1 MSKLVK
7 SLLFLI
13 LMCGSYY
20 LIVGF
25 LESDKNH
32 NSKELANEMVN
43 TLYVPEILTSS
54 GDDNPVKLT
63 KYEIIH
69 QCRTDKQEF
78 ERVTKLWL
86 ASLEET
92 TEVLSETYRLK
103 DIVMT
108 LKLQEKNVDVFKL
121 PLALEHFYKPT
132 VDIDQSDFIESISNN
147 YNTSILVDDIILWN
161 KITPNDILKAS
172 SYTPSDILEMLRGR
186 RANKITFELVF
197 PKIKDIS
204 SVLKNRHENLGG
216 YLATMGFSDLL
227 RLYFD
232 HGGKALDLPWQN
244 NSLEKLVSFY
254 KADLDSKYQPIFEML
269 TAQGMEVRYTI
280 GVDGTVEIGPE
291 QEQTR
296 LSLSDLSLFQQ
307 KGIHFREIQDKEE
320 MLKSNPYNEL
330 FKRLYSHKE
339 SFFINNGVKSL
350 NYYESCIDLV
360 DRAEIGVKK
369 YELNDVLRDKSN
381 QAGESRNSLKE
392 SLALRNRLAEIE
404 PGMVDCFDHDPHFI
418 YLLPD
423 RMTEKQFSQLVGWT
437 TRIGKGESPQSIV
450 EEALKEDLSDSQK
463 AQLLATFLLT
473 RGSQVS
479 LLVNHDLMPSQE
491 EFFDLLVSG
500 YGSFIDISHIALL
513 DQLGYDLNL
522 PTKNDRS
529 LVEIFTSQCKISNV
543 IWLYE
548 NQFTYRF
555 STDRADA
562 LAIALRSNCDE
573 KNFDK
578 LLLILSVLKFQP
590 EIKDYHLKRMAEIR
604 QTNYELYNEIIKH
617 DERLKIDDSTKPSGY
632 YCSAFTI

>member
-13 LMCGSYY
+13 FMCGSYY

-32 NSKELANEMVN
+32 NSKVLANEMVN

-54 GDDNPVKLT
+54 GKDNPVKLT

-186 RANKITFELVF
+186 RTNKITFELVF

-227 RLYFD
+227 RLYFE
-232 HGGKALDLPWQN
+232 HGGKGLDLPWQN

-254 KADLDSKYQPIFEML
+254 KTDLDSKYQPIFEML

-280 GVDGTVEIGPE
+280 GVDGTVKIGPE

-330 FKRLYSHKE
+330 SKHLYSHKE
-339 SFFINNGVKSL
+339 SFFINNGMKTL

-369 YELNDVLRDKSN
+369 FELNDVLRDKSN

-437 TRIGKGESPQSIV
+437 TRIGNGESPQSIV

-522 PTKNDRS
+522 PTKNNRS